1 MMSVV
6 VIAIALIQGKESLKF
21 QWTWAIPMI
30 SILLSAADLAY
41 FVALSDGEAM
51 ISVVSMIRR
60 GSVVVSFACGA
71 MLFKEKNLRTKAID
85 LVFILAGMLFL
96 WLGSR

>member
-1 MMSVV
+1 M
-6 VIAIALIQGKESLKF
+6 
-21 QWTWAIPMI
+21 
-30 SILLSAADLAY
+30 AY
-41 FVALSDGEAM
+41 FVALSENDAM

-71 MLFKEKNLRTKAID
+71 MLFKEKNLRSKAID